1 MRLSGGGTRYS
12 SPHNV
17 GHSTSISIL
26 YSVNPTNDYKMFV
39 QYSIPVKREHDFRL
53 IHLCLT
59 KALMF
64 HYNPWMMNGSTGHTR
79 FQTYY
84 LGTLQVVM
92 LSTLLGI
99 EEGWP
104 ELSEAVILRIK

>member
-1 MRLSGGGTRYS
+1 
-12 SPHNV
+12 
-17 GHSTSISIL
+17 
-26 YSVNPTNDYKMFV
+26 
-39 QYSIPVKREHDFRL
+39 
-53 IHLCLT
+53 
-59 KALMF
+59 MF

-104 ELSEAVILRIK
+104 ELSEAVILGQVRIK